1 MGMLVN
7 VVVAD
12 AEDAGSIIESEKP
25 VEEWKGFEAKGL
37 DQAKFAMLHALLS
50 GELFDE
56 ALDECGP
63 LYSASDE
70 GPWLMKLP
78 DDSVVHLA
86 ELEEDAL
93 DEIGE
98 ELAATEEFEEDGW
111 SVDEVKGFVVALAD
125 LAGVARAQG
134 RAMFVWMMQGEA
146 GALS

>member
-12 AEDAGSIIESEKP
+12 AEDAGAIIESEKP

-56 ALDECGP
+56 AMGECGP
-63 LYSASDE
+63 LYGASDD

-78 DDSVVHLA
+78 DDSVAQLA
-86 ELEEDAL
+86 RLDEDAL
-93 DEIGE
+93 DRVGE
-98 ELAATEEFEEDGW
+98 ELAMTEEFEEDGW
-111 SVDEVKGFVVALAD
+111 SVDEVRGFVTELAD
-125 LAGVARAQG
+125 LAGVADAQG
-134 RAMFVWMMQGEA
+134 RAMFVWMMQTD
-146 GALS
+146 

>member
-1 MGMLVN
+1 MGMRVN

-12 AEDAGSIIESEKP
+12 AEDAAAIIESEKP
-25 VEEWKGFEAKGL
+25 AGEWKGFEAHGL

-63 LYSASDE
+63 LHAASDE

-78 DDSVVHLA
+78 EDSVAHLA

-93 DEIGE
+93 DRVGE

-111 SVDEVKGFVVALAD
+111 SAEEVKGFIIQLAD
-125 LAGVARAQG
+125 LAGVAMAQG

>member
-12 AEDAGSIIESEKP
+12 AEDAGAIIESEKP

-78 DDSVVHLA
+78 DDSVAHLA
-86 ELEEDAL
+86 ELDEDAL
-93 DEIGE
+93 DQVGE

-111 SVDEVKGFVVALAD
+111 SADEVKGFVTALAD

-134 RAMFVWMMQGEA
+134 RTMFVWMMQGEA

>member
-1 MGMLVN
+1 MGMRVN

-12 AEDAGSIIESEKP
+12 LEDAGAIIESEKP
-25 VEEWKGFEAKGL
+25 VEEWKGLEANGL
-37 DQAKFAMLHALLS
+37 DPAKFAMLHALLS
-50 GELFDE
+50 GELFDD

-63 LYSASDE
+63 LHAASDE

-78 DDSVVHLA
+78 DDSVAHLA

-93 DEIGE
+93 DQVGG

-111 SVDEVKGFVVALAD
+111 SVDEVKGLVVALAD

-134 RAMFVWMMQGEA
+134 RAMFVWMMQGEP

>member
-1 MGMLVN
+1 MGMRVN

-12 AEDAGSIIESEKP
+12 LEDAGAIIESEKP
-25 VEEWKGFEAKGL
+25 VEEWKGFEANGL
-37 DQAKFAMLHALLS
+37 DPAKFAMLHALLS

-63 LYSASDE
+63 LHAASDE

-78 DDSVVHLA
+78 DDSVAHLA

-93 DEIGE
+93 DQVGG

-111 SVDEVKGFVVALAD
+111 SVDEVKGLVVALAD

-134 RAMFVWMMQGEA
+134 RALFVWMMQDEG
-146 GALS
+146 SIS

>member
-1 MGMLVN
+1 MGMRVN

-12 AEDAGSIIESEKP
+12 LEDAGAIIESEKP
-25 VEEWKGFEAKGL
+25 VEEWKGFEANGL
-37 DQAKFAMLHALLS
+37 DPAKFAMLHALLS

-63 LYSASDE
+63 LHAASDE

-78 DDSVVHLA
+78 DDSVAHLA

-93 DEIGE
+93 DQVGE

-111 SVDEVKGFVVALAD
+111 SVDEVKGLVVALAD

-134 RAMFVWMMQGEA
+134 RALFVWMMQDEG
-146 GALS
+146 SIS

>member
-50 GELFDE
+50 GELFDD

-78 DDSVVHLA
+78 DDSVAQLA
-86 ELEEDAL
+86 ELDEDAL
-93 DEIGE
+93 DEVGE

-111 SVDEVKGFVVALAD
+111 SVDEVKGFVTALAD

>member
-12 AEDAGSIIESEKP
+12 AEDAGAIIESEKP
-25 VEEWKGFEAKGL
+25 VEEWKGFETRGL

-63 LYSASDE
+63 LHAASDE

-78 DDSVVHLA
+78 EDSVAHLA

-93 DEIGE
+93 DRVGE

-111 SVDEVKGFVVALAD
+111 SAEEVKGFVIQLAD
-125 LAGVARAQG
+125 LAGVAMAQG

>member
-1 MGMLVN
+1 MGKRVN

-12 AEDAGSIIESEKP
+12 LEDAGAIIESEKP
-25 VEEWKGFEAKGL
+25 VEEWKGFEANGL
-37 DQAKFAMLHALLS
+37 DPAKFAMLHALLP

-63 LYSASDE
+63 LHAASDE

-78 DDSVVHLA
+78 EDSVAHLA

-93 DEIGE
+93 DRVGE

-111 SVDEVKGFVVALAD
+111 SADEVKGFVTALAD

-134 RAMFVWMMQGEA
+134 QAMFAWMALEA
-146 GALS
+146 G

>member
-12 AEDAGSIIESEKP
+12 LADAGSIIESEKP

-63 LYSASDE
+63 LHAASDE

-78 DDSVVHLA
+78 DDSVAHLA
-86 ELEEDAL
+86 ELDEGAL
-93 DEIGE
+93 DQVGE

-111 SVDEVKGFVVALAD
+111 MVEEVRSLVTELAD

-146 GALS
+146 GGLS

>member
-12 AEDAGSIIESEKP
+12 GEDAGAIIESEKP
-25 VEEWKGFEAKGL
+25 VEDWKGFEANGL
-37 DQAKFAMLHALLS
+37 DQAKFAMLHALLT

-56 ALDECGP
+56 AMADCGP
-63 LYSASDE
+63 LYAADDE

-78 DDSVVHLA
+78 DDAVARLA

-93 DEIGE
+93 DRVGE

-111 SVDEVKGFVVALAD
+111 SVDEVKGIVTALAD

-134 RAMFVWMMQGEA
+134 RAMFVWMRQEEGS
-146 GALS
+146 LS

>member
-1 MGMLVN
+1 MGMRVN

-12 AEDAGSIIESEKP
+12 LEDAGAIIESEKP
-25 VEEWKGFEAKGL
+25 VEEWKGFEANGL
-37 DQAKFAMLHALLS
+37 DPAKFAMLHALLS

-63 LYSASDE
+63 LHAASDE

-78 DDSVVHLA
+78 DDSVAHLA

-93 DEIGE
+93 DQVGG

-111 SVDEVKGFVVALAD
+111 SVDEVKGLVVALAD

-134 RAMFVWMMQGEA
+134 RAMFVWMMQGEP

>member
-1 MGMLVN
+1 MGMRVN

-12 AEDAGSIIESEKP
+12 LEDAGAIIESEKP
-25 VEEWKGFEAKGL
+25 VEEWKGFEANGL
-37 DQAKFAMLHALLS
+37 DPAKFAMLHALLS

-63 LYSASDE
+63 LHAASDE

-78 DDSVVHLA
+78 DDSVAHLA

-93 DEIGE
+93 DRVGE

-111 SVDEVKGFVVALAD
+111 SADEVKGFVTALAD

-134 RAMFVWMMQGEA
+134 QALFVWMMQDEG
-146 GALS
+146 SIS